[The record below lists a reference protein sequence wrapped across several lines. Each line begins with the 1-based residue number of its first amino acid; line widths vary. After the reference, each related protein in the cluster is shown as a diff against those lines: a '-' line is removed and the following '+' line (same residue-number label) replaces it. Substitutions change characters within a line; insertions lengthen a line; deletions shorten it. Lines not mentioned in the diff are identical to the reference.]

1 MKGYLVLFYC
11 DQGIIKLS
19 TGREFELNE
28 GYYAYVGSCGVN
40 CSKRISRHMSKEKKK
55 LHWHV
60 DYLTQ
65 LCEPIGAIILEKE
78 EKEIAKKLS
87 KLEYV
92 KGFGS
97 TDDRE
102 NPSHLFRFHEIRELI
117 SIILS

>member
-11 DQGIIKLS
+11 NQGIIKLS
-19 TGREFELNE
+19 TGREFELNK

-40 CSKRISRHMSKEKKK
+40 CSKRVSRHMSKEKKK

-78 EKEIAKKLS
+78 EKEIARKLS

-97 TDDRE
+97 TDDKE
-102 NPSHLFRFHEIRELI
+102 NPSHLFKFHEIRELI